1 MTYPPNP
8 EVPSGQ
14 PQGGQPQSGQA
25 PYGQPY
31 GQPQYGQAPYGHPQ
45 YGQAPYGQPQYIA
58 PPPRGASSPDDLTL
72 PLYGATFRQATKRFF
87 KQYANFSG
95 RASLSEY
102 WWSTLFTTLLI
113 LVPTLVVTVGAVLVG
128 VTVATYSTQEQ
139 GLSGDGYDFAEPGP
153 LDFGARVLLIVG
165 VVLLL
170 VVWFALLVP
179 SLSITWRRLHDAG
192 FPGPYYFF
200 TLVPSIGSVIIL
212 VLVLLPS
219 KPEGQR
225 FDRPAQVSSGR

>member
-8 EVPSGQ
+8 QVPSGQ
-14 PQGGQPQSGQA
+14 PYGQPQSGQPQSGQA

-31 GQPQYGQAPYGHPQ
+31 GQPQYGQAPYGQPQ
-45 YGQAPYGQPQYIA
+45 YGQPQYIA

-139 GLSGDGYDFAEPGP
+139 SLSGEGYDFAEPGP
-153 LDFGARVLLIVG
+153 MDFGLRVLLIVG

-192 FPGPYYFF
+192 FPGPYYFL
-200 TLVPSIGSVIIL
+200 TLVPSVGSVIIL
-212 VLVLLPS
+212 VLMLLPS

-225 FDRPAQVSSGR
+225 FDRPSQVSSGR

>member
-14 PQGGQPQSGQA
+14 PQGGQSQSGQA

-45 YGQAPYGQPQYIA
+45 YGQAPYSQPQYIA
-58 PPPRGASSPDDLTL
+58 PQPRGASSPDDLTL

-102 WWSTLFTTLLI
+102 WWSSLLTTILILIPTLL
-113 LVPTLVVTVGAVLVG
+113 VMVGAIMTG
-128 VTVATYSTQEQ
+128 VAAATAAQEED
-139 GLSGDGYDFAEPGP
+139 LSGGGYDFAEPGP
-153 LDFGARVLLIVG
+153 MEFGMRVLLILG
-165 VVLLL
+165 VILLL
-170 VVWFALLVP
+170 VVWFALIVP
-179 SLSITWRRLHDAG
+179 SLAITWRRLHDAN